1 MNVQG
6 RDCCITLKTQYRQV
20 GLPYAEE
27 TIREAI
33 SVLKEEAPI
42 EGAGNCG
49 GIRKSRGVTGCVITP
64 LNIETVPFLFVL
76 ALGRSGLPVYV
87 SGTHGLYRHS
97 VSLSAM
103 ESGLRFDL
111 IQDRGTVRTLYEG
124 CRVEGFELR
133 ITQGEGQQAAVIKLK
148 LEVTGDYPPVTY
160 PYPDRAAVCG
170 GERFKEDGVSYRING
185 AEQKNIYGMTL
196 AVRRAGGTQTE
207 VRIHRV
213 LDSVLE
219 LPPVIETLEIT
230 AQLFRDQ
237 YDYKQYGAFRFS
249 LSRLVLIADETM
261 IDSGDAVVGP
271 MRYYCAGS
279 MCVDVFTTDEGI
291 IE

>member
-6 RDCCITLKTQYRQV
+6 RDCCITLKTQYREV

-27 TIREAI
+27 TIREAV
-33 SVLKEEAPI
+33 SLLKEEAAI
-42 EGAGNCG
+42 EGNGNCG
-49 GIRKSRGVTGCVITP
+49 AIRRSRGVTGCVITP
-64 LNIETVPFLFVL
+64 LNIETAPFLFVL
-76 ALGRSGLPVYV
+76 ALGRSGLPGDV

-97 VSLSAM
+97 VTLSAM

-111 IQDRGTVRTLYEG
+111 IQDRGTERTLYEG

-133 ITQGEGQQAAVIKLK
+133 IMQGEAIKLK
-148 LEVTGDYPPVTY
+148 LDVTGSYSPVRYSYPE
-160 PYPDRAAVCG
+160 RAAVCG
-170 GERFKEDGVSYRING
+170 GERFKEDGVTYRING
-185 AEQKNIYGMTL
+185 TEYKNIYGMTI
-196 AVRRAGGTQTE
+196 AARKAGGTQTE

-213 LDSVLE
+213 LDFAME

-230 AQLFRDQ
+230 AQLLRDQ
-237 YDYKQYGAFRFS
+237 YDYKQYGAFRLT

-261 IDSGDAVVGP
+261 IDSGDTVIGP
-271 MRYYCAGS
+271 RRYYVAGGLS
-279 MCVDVFTTDEGI
+279 ADVFTTDEGV